1 MKECLFCNIEETI
14 EKERIIYQDSTWIAF
29 YDKYPVSKGHVLLV
43 PKRHAETFFDINE
56 IEYDNLGLVI
66 DVIKTIL
73 DNRFHPDGY
82 NIGVNCGEAAGQTVM
97 HCHIHIIPRYEGDM
111 ADPRGGVRG
120 VIPEKQKY

>member
-56 IEYDNLGLVI
+56 VEYDSLGLVI

-82 NIGVNCGEAAGQTVM
+82 NIGVNCGEVAGQTVM

-111 ADPRGGVRG
+111 VDPRGGVRG